1 VTATVARA
9 DVVVVSHDTRYEALA
24 CLATL
29 GQAGASRVVLVDSG
43 STDGTAAAVRAAHPD
58 VDVVE
63 LDNVGYGRAA
73 NAGVDRCDAP
83 VVVLCNADTRFAPG
97 SVTRLAE
104 ALAADPQLAAV
115 GPQVRYPDG
124 RMQASARTVPP
135 VWVAAGH
142 ALLGLWRP
150 DNPFTRRYRMADADP
165 DVARDADW
173 LSGCALAVRRDAFGE
188 IGGFDSGYFM
198 YVEDVDLGRRLRERG
213 WRLRYEP
220 SARVVHAVGA
230 STSRRPARMVLHHA
244 RSLDRYY
251 GATLG
256 RRGAGRLARP
266 IVRVALG
273 LWAVLAIVWGRM
285 VGRRSGRSSTGE

>member
-1 VTATVARA
+1 MTTAGLSA
-9 DVVVVSHDTRYEALA
+9 DVVVVSHDTRDDALA
-24 CLATL
+24 CLDTL
-29 GQAGASRVVLVDSG
+29 APAGASRAILVDSG
-43 STDGTAAAVRAAHPD
+43 STDGTAEAVRTAHPD
-58 VDVVE
+58 VLVIE

-83 VVVLCNADTRFAPG
+83 VVVIANADTRFAPG

-104 ALAADPQLAAV
+104 ALARDPGLAAA

-135 VWVAAGH
+135 LWVAAGH
-142 ALLGLWRP
+142 AVLGLWWP
-150 DNPFTRRYRMADADP
+150 TNPFTRRYRMTDADP

-173 LSGCALAVRRDAFGE
+173 LSGCAVAVRRDVFRE
-188 IGGFDSGYFM
+188 VGGFDPGYFM
-198 YVEDVDLGRRLRERG
+198 YVEDVDLGRRLRDQG
-213 WRLRYEP
+213 WRLRFEP

-251 GATLG
+251 GVTLG
-256 RRGAGRLARP
+256 RGRAGRLARP
-266 IVRVALG
+266 LVRVALG
-273 LWAVLAIVWGRM
+273 LWALLSIVWGRM
-285 VGRRSGRSSTGE
+285 VGRRTGRSSTGE